1 MSTLVD
7 EAYELF
13 SDAYAFF
20 NNKLFEDKLPECIFT
35 YQRQAKLMGYVAFKR
50 WVNEEGKSVDE
61 LAINPCYFANY
72 AITTILQTLCHEM
85 VHIWQEYYGKPSR
98 AGYHNKEWS
107 NKMRSIGLMPS
118 STGEPGGD
126 FVGPVMSDYVI
137 KGGIFEQACVELL
150 ETGFKLKWYDTVQ
163 IPPKIPQIHKAAKN
177 NVVALKHNYLG
188 RNNDSHICNYDLKNF
203 PVDLDEISKQFETL
217 TYEKEK
223 NKQPPN
229 IHTSM
234 AKNKSNRI
242 KYYCPSCFCNV
253 WGKPSLKIVCG
264 ECSIKFIEDL

>member
-1 MSTLVD
+1 MSTLIN

-20 NNKLFEDKLPECIFT
+20 NNKLFEDKLPECLFT

-50 WVNEEGKSVDE
+50 WVNEEGKNIDE

-72 AITTILQTLCHEM
+72 SVTTILQTLCHEM
-85 VHIWQEYYGKPSR
+85 VHIWQEYYGTPSR

-118 STGEPGGD
+118 STGGPDGD
-126 FVGPVMSDYVI
+126 FVGQAMSDYVI
-137 KGGIFEQACVELL
+137 KGGKFESACVELL
-150 ETGFKLKWYDTVQ
+150 ETGFKLRWYDTVQ
-163 IPPKIPQIHKAAKN
+163 IPPKLPQVHKAAKN
-177 NVVALKHNYLG
+177 NVIALKHNYESS
-188 RNNDSHICNYDLKNF
+188 NNRQSTDYDLQSF
-203 PVDLDEISKQFETL
+203 PVDIDEISKQFETL
-217 TYEKEK
+217 AYEEKKTKESPEI
-223 NKQPPN
+223 Q
-229 IHTSM
+229 TSR

-242 KYYCPSCFCNV
+242 KYTCPSCFSNV